1 MKPRAQ
7 NGPDAL
13 AWALGALGAATLAH
27 LLHIPA
33 WVTLMLVATASWR
46 VTAGQ
51 RGWPL
56 PPKWLLVVM
65 TVAATLAILATYRTL
80 NGIEAGTSFL
90 VLMATV
96 KLLETR
102 TGRDLTVLIFIAYF
116 LLFAALLRDQSLP
129 QLPLLLA
136 GAFASTAAL
145 MRVHAGRNAASTGQL
160 LGRSAMLLAQAAPL
174 ALLLFLLFPRL
185 PGPFWGIHAGESGR
199 TGLDDQMTPGDVSD
213 LTASGEV
220 AFRVRFSGPMPEP
233 AQRYWR
239 GPVLHEFDGRS
250 WRRTRA
256 QAFPE
261 QQVEFG
267 GEPIDYQ
274 ITLEP
279 HDRRWVLGLDMP
291 ADWPRQEVFQSYD
304 FQLLSA
310 RTLGEVASFRLRSYP
325 LYRAGAE
332 LPASLRRKALS
343 LPPDGNPRSVA
354 LGRELAARHDSS
366 EAVVRAMLA
375 MFREQPFV
383 YTMQPPRL
391 ADNAMDEFLFETR
404 KGFCEHYASAFTLVM
419 RAAGIPARVVTGYQG
434 GEYNPIGGYLI
445 VRQSDAHAWS
455 EVWVA
460 GNGWVRIDPTAAVA
474 PERIEQGLIRAVAE
488 TEPVP
493 GRLRDASAAWMQVEL
508 AWDAVNDFW
517 NERIVRFN
525 AAQQLGLLERL
536 GVPDPDWRALGL
548 GLAASVAAFA
558 LALSLYLHWRFRE
571 PPRDWPARLH
581 AETTRQVRLAIMHFF
596 VRRVDQAIQAG
607 DGEVYLCGGTKSMS
621 TSPYV
626 VRGARWGLKLR
637 HDTLEPGA
645 YGVTGSPSTGWLVVF
660 RYKGQPNNPR
670 GRAVRIDPYGSAVKV
685 EHQDFVLD
693 RCAKKLGTPP

>member
-1 MKPRAQ
+1 VKSRA
-7 NGPDAL
+7 PAELDAL
-13 AWALGALGAATLAH
+13 PWALGALGVSTAAH
-27 LLHIPA
+27 LLHVPA
-33 WVTLMLVATASWR
+33 WVTLLLVATAAWR

-56 PPKWLLVVM
+56 PPKWLLITVTVV
-65 TVAATLAILATYRTL
+65 ATLAILATYRTL

-102 TGRDLTVLIFIAYF
+102 SGRDLTVLIFIAYF

-129 QLPLLLA
+129 QLPLLVV
-136 GAFASTAAL
+136 GAFLSTAAL
-145 MRVHAGRNAASTGQL
+145 MRVHAGRTAASTGQL
-160 LGRSAMLLAQAAPL
+160 LGRSALLLAQAAPL

-185 PGPFWGIHAGESGR
+185 PGPFWGIQASETGR
-199 TGLDDQMTPGDVSD
+199 TGLDDEMTPGDVSD
-213 LTASGEV
+213 LSASGEV
-220 AFRVRFSGPMPEP
+220 AFRVRFFGPMPEP

-250 WRRTRA
+250 WRRTRG

-261 QQVEFG
+261 QQVEFS

-279 HDRRWVLGLDMP
+279 HDRRWVLGLDLP
-291 ADWPRQEVFQSYD
+291 ADWPRQQVFQSYD

-310 RTLGEVASFRLRSYP
+310 RTLSEVASFRLRSYP
-325 LYRAGAE
+325 AYRAGAE
-332 LPASLRRKALS
+332 LPASLRRKDLS
-343 LPPDGNPRSVA
+343 LPADGNPLSVA
-354 LGRELAARHDSS
+354 LGRELAARHASS
-366 EAVVRAMLA
+366 EAIIRAMLA

-391 ADNAMDEFLFETR
+391 ADNAMDEFLFDTR

-419 RAAGIPARVVTGYQG
+419 RAAGIPSRVVTGYQG

-455 EVWVA
+455 EVWLA
-460 GNGWVRIDPTAAVA
+460 GKGWVRVDPTAAVA
-474 PERIEQGLIRAVAE
+474 PERIEQGLINAVAE
-488 TEPVP
+488 NEPVP
-493 GRLRDASAAWMQVEL
+493 GRLRNASAAWLQVEF

-517 NERIVRFN
+517 NERVVRFS

-536 GVPDPDWRALGL
+536 GIDEPDWRALGI
-548 GLAASVAAFA
+548 GLAGSVAAFA
-558 LALSLYLHWRFRE
+558 LVLSLYLHWRFRE

-581 AETTRQVRLAIMHFF
+581 AETARRL
-596 VRRVDQAIQAG
+596 RRRGLAPAAAEGPVAFLERAAASCPDLASELAEISDVYAALRYGPAPSAG
-607 DGEVYLCGGTKSMS
+607 DL
-621 TSPYV
+621 
-626 VRGARWGLKLR
+626 RRLKFLVNRLR
-637 HDTLEPGA
+637 T
-645 YGVTGSPSTGWLVVF
+645 
-660 RYKGQPNNPR
+660 
-670 GRAVRIDPYGSAVKV
+670 
-685 EHQDFVLD
+685 
-693 RCAKKLGTPP
+693 